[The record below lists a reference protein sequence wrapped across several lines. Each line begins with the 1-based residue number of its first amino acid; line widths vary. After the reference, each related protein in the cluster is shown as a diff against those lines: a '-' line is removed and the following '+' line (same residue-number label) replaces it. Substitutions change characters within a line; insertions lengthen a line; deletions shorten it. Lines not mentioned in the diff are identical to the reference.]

1 MQPQLGAPGALAAGW
16 GSLTSLASGLT
27 LSWDSH
33 SALCV
38 TPSRDRGT
46 LLCVPLVQ
54 GPALGP
60 GSPLQNLPLP
70 VQAEGGLHPS
80 EGEGVGRWM
89 LRAAG

>member
-54 GPALGP
+54 GRHLGQVVP
-60 GSPLQNLPLP
+60 CKTCLC
-70 VQAEGGLHPS
+70 
-80 EGEGVGRWM
+80 RCK
-89 LRAAG
+89 LRAVCIPLRGRVLAGGC